1 MFTEK
6 SAQAMHRRMQER
18 AAQSAER
25 AGKMSET
32 EWEHME
38 DVDPAP
44 CIKCGDLHDPFTMS
58 STVDGYLCLS
68 CDPDIG
74 DGALERQ
81 RASMAIQTWAASI
94 GLNLLSLPYTFGILH
109 WLYVNQGVAEAGPFW
124 SGYSVMAALAFA
136 LAVYCLP
143 LGFRARDTARSLDRD
158 EKRSLPWAALFCLGS
173 SLFWLAALT
182 GMCMGSPILL

>member
-1 MFTEK
+1 
-6 SAQAMHRRMQER
+6 
-18 AAQSAER
+18 
-25 AGKMSET
+25 
-32 EWEHME
+32 
-38 DVDPAP
+38 
-44 CIKCGDLHDPFTMS
+44 
-58 STVDGYLCLS
+58 
-68 CDPDIG
+68 
-74 DGALERQ
+74 
-81 RASMAIQTWAASI
+81 MAIQTWAASI
-94 GLNLLSLPYTFGILH
+94 GLNLLSLPYSFGILH

-124 SGYSVMAALAFA
+124 SGYTVMAALAFA